1 MQQRPLSAGTC
12 ATIDSTALLETSG
25 CKKLNCATTIH
36 FLEASISR
44 LFAPLWSWRPCAFIL
59 LFGVSCN
66 PVPRSP
72 DTVSIAIEAGPNN
85 LDPRVGLS
93 SESERIH
100 QLLFNS
106 LVRRG
111 ARFEI
116 LPDLAER
123 WETPDVT
130 TYRFILRPGIR
141 FHNGKLLSSADVRF
155 TLQSLLNGQITSPKT
170 STYRV
175 IDRIETP
182 DNQTI
187 VFRLKEPNAAFLW
200 NLTNGGIGIVPDG
213 ADANFQKKPIGT
225 GPFRFVSYAHE
236 EEVVLEANPDYFRG
250 PPTVRRV
257 SFRVIPDATTRA
269 LELRKGSVD
278 IGQNVLPPDFVK
290 ALEREPHLRVETVAG
305 TNYQYLALNMK
316 DPLLADKRVRKA
328 IAFAVPR
335 EDLIR
340 YYWRDLVTPASGLL
354 PPNHWAYESHVE
366 TYPHDPARARQLLD
380 EAGLKDPDGEGPQP
394 RFALTF
400 KTSTDE
406 STRQVAAV
414 IQQQLKEVG
423 IRVDLRSYEFGTFY
437 GDIVRGNF
445 QMFTLRWIGG
455 NNDPDLF
462 ERVFHSR
469 EAPPRGYN
477 RGRYENARVDALI
490 EFARR
495 ETDLEKRRLAY
506 SELQQTVADELP
518 YISLWYLKTTC
529 VYNRRLSNLELSPAG
544 HFDFLQNLTLDGSW
558 SAGLGQQSGEE
569 HRLK

>member
-1 MQQRPLSAGTC
+1 MNGKTDLAWRLLGLDRAREHTGKAFVTGRFAIPVL
-12 ATIDSTALLETSG
+12 ATAAVGNFLALL
-25 CKKLNCATTIH
+25 A
-36 FLEASISR
+36 
-44 LFAPLWSWRPCAFIL
+44 SWRLRL
-59 LFGVSCN
+59 LSLLLISVACGSA
-66 PVPRSP
+66 PPSQ

-85 LDPRVGLS
+85 LDPRIGLS

-111 ARFEI
+111 PHFEI

-123 WETPDVT
+123 WETPDPT
-130 TYRFILRPGIR
+130 TYRFILRPGVR
-141 FHNGKLLSSADVRF
+141 FHDGKPLSSRDVRY
-155 TLQSLLNGQITSPKT
+155 TLQSLLDGLITSPKT
-170 STYRV
+170 STYR
-175 IDRIETP
+175 IIERIETP
-182 DNQTI
+182 DDKTI

-200 NLTNGGIGIVPDG
+200 NLTNGGIGIVPESAGSD
-213 ADANFQKKPIGT
+213 FQKKPIGT

-236 EEVVLEANPDYFRG
+236 EEVVLAANPDYFRG

-257 SFRVIPDATTRA
+257 SFKVIPDATTRA

-290 ALEREPHLRVETVAG
+290 ALEREPHLRVETAPG

-316 DPLLADKRVRKA
+316 DPLLVDKRVRKA
-328 IAFAVPR
+328 IASAVPR

-354 PPNHWAYESHVE
+354 PPNHWAFESNVE

-380 EAGLKDPDGEGPQP
+380 EAGLLDPDGPGPQT
-394 RFALTF
+394 RFKLTF

-423 IRVDLRSYEFGTFY
+423 IQVDLRSYEFGTFY

-469 EAPPRGYN
+469 EAPPKGYN
-477 RGRYENARVDALI
+477 RGRYENPRVDALI
-490 EFARR
+490 ELARK
-495 ETDLEKRRLAY
+495 EADVEKRKSAY
-506 SELQQTVADELP
+506 SELQKIIADELP
-518 YISLWYLKTTC
+518 YISMWYLKTTC

-544 HFDFLQNLTLDGSW
+544 HFDFLQNLTVG
-558 SAGLGQQSGEE
+558 GG
-569 HRLK
+569 